1 MGKETCTS
9 FTSDSFDD
17 SLYFNELKT
26 VTAGRIL
33 LTSIFVDSTQ
43 SFLRNHGIIA
53 PEVVYV
59 SDYQEKGC
67 GRGSGFCM
75 SLFCSSHIC

>member
-9 FTSDSFDD
+9 FTSDSFND

-43 SFLRNHGIIA
+43 SFLR
-53 PEVVYV
+53 
-59 SDYQEKGC
+59 K
-67 GRGSGFCM
+67 
-75 SLFCSSHIC
+75 